1 MLGSL
6 KRFFSGQGFGP
17 DLNAVADWARQAGHR
32 YKRARDDEGFIVDG
46 SLDGKPWRLE
56 WGPSQRSYI
65 TGHELRMRMELGL
78 PSDAQWMLLSR
89 PLMEVLEKQAF
100 ELYTEVNQT
109 QIDTASPEEV
119 RWLVI
124 HSKVNMS
131 TLKTLRAG
139 VAAVANVPSAGLA
152 WIEGA
157 LAHQFERALAGP
169 LGAEAPFVMMT
180 LRGRLYLRLALAQPE
195 LAAITGTVELFET
208 AAVQAARLTSLSN
221 GAASDWPTTGSALW
235 QSLQP
240 TDSTH
245 GGRS

>member
-6 KRFFSGQGFGP
+6 KRLFSGHGTGP
-17 DLNAVADWARQAGHR
+17 DLNAVAGWARQAGHR
-32 YKRARDDEGFIVDG
+32 YKRAKDDEGFIVDG
-46 SLDGKPWRLE
+46 SLDGKPWRME

-65 TGHELRMRMELGL
+65 KGQELRLRMELGL
-78 PSDAQWMLLSR
+78 PSDAQWMVLSR

-124 HSKVNMS
+124 HSKVNMG
-131 TLKTLRAG
+131 TLKPLRAS

-157 LAHQFERALAGP
+157 LAQQLERALAGP
-169 LGAEAPFVMMT
+169 LADDVPFVMMT
-180 LRGRLYLRLALAQPE
+180 LRGRLYLRLALARPD
-195 LAAITGTVELFET
+195 LAAITGTLDLFQA
-208 AAVQAARLTSLSN
+208 AAVQAARLSSHSSGVAT
-221 GAASDWPTTGSALW
+221 DWPTTGSTSW

-240 TDSTH
+240 TDSTQS
-245 GGRS
+245 GLG